1 MTLAD
6 IVAALAP
13 GLVVSGAEGVP
24 VSGVCVDSRQ
34 ATPGCLFV
42 ALRGERSDGHAYVG
56 EAYARGATV
65 ALVERPVEGATLV
78 DTVRGSAGG
87 PLGAPSATSAAKVA
101 VIVPDALQGL
111 QRLAQARRL
120 AQSDLRVIGV
130 TGSLGKTTTKE
141 AIAAVLAQRY
151 TTLKSPG
158 NYNNE
163 IGLPLTLMALE
174 PEHQRAVL
182 EMGMYALGEIAALC
196 RLARPQVGVVTHVLP
211 VHLERLGSIECVAQ
225 AKAELIEAL
234 PEGGLAVLNG
244 DDPRVRAMAGLALV
258 RGGRVVTFGLEADN
272 TVRAVEIQDHGLA
285 GVSFVAQVASE
296 RWPLEPRRGL
306 GGMYCIPLRHELV
319 LATLGQHMV
328 RAALAAVSVG
338 LAEGLDWPEIQ
349 HGLTA
354 QGQGVRLVS
363 VRGPNGS
370 TLLDDSYNASPTST
384 VAALGFLAS
393 LPGRHLAV
401 LGDMLELGAGEEDGH
416 RAVGRCAAQGVEV
429 LLTVGQRARLIAAEA
444 IRGGLPETQV
454 HVMDDNA
461 SASDYLAGILREGD
475 ILLVKG
481 SRGMAME
488 AIVRA
493 LEDRSA
499 EAGA

>member
-78 DTVRGSAGG
+78 DTVRWSAGG
-87 PLGAPSATSAAKVA
+87 LLGAPSATSAAKVA

-120 AQSDLRVIGV
+120 AHSDLRVIGV

-244 DDPRVRAMAGLALV
+244 DDPRVRAMAGLAPV
-258 RGGRVVTFGLEADN
+258 RGRRVVTFGLEADN
-272 TVRAVEIQDHGLA
+272 IVRAVEIQDHGLA

-306 GGMYCIPLRHELV
+306 GVRHELV

>member
-1 MTLAD
+1 
-6 IVAALAP
+6 V
-13 GLVVSGAEGVP
+13 
-24 VSGVCVDSRQ
+24 
-34 ATPGCLFV
+34 
-42 ALRGERSDGHAYVG
+42 
-56 EAYARGATV
+56 
-65 ALVERPVEGATLV
+65 
-78 DTVRGSAGG
+78 
-87 PLGAPSATSAAKVA
+87 
-101 VIVPDALQGL
+101 
-111 QRLAQARRL
+111 
-120 AQSDLRVIGV
+120 
-130 TGSLGKTTTKE
+130 
-141 AIAAVLAQRY
+141 
-151 TTLKSPG
+151 
-158 NYNNE
+158 
-163 IGLPLTLMALE
+163 
-174 PEHQRAVL
+174 
-182 EMGMYALGEIAALC
+182 
-196 RLARPQVGVVTHVLP
+196 
-211 VHLERLGSIECVAQ
+211 
-225 AKAELIEAL
+225 
-234 PEGGLAVLNG
+234 
-244 DDPRVRAMAGLALV
+244 
-258 RGGRVVTFGLEADN
+258 
-272 TVRAVEIQDHGLA
+272 
-285 GVSFVAQVASE
+285 
-296 RWPLEPRRGL
+296 
-306 GGMYCIPLRHELV
+306 RHELV

-384 VAALGFLAS
+384 AAALDFLAS

-444 IRGGLPETQV
+444 IREGLPETHV
-454 HVMDDNA
+454 HVMDDSA